1 MIFLHVMNQMRM
13 NRVTR
18 KVLFGTLF
26 FAAAVGMILGIHAC
40 DKEPLPDEIP
50 WSATPYH
57 LQIPRFFPTLVNIPS
72 NNPLTIEGVALGRYL
87 FYDTRLS
94 GYTGTDS
101 DSMMSCATCH
111 VQANNFDVGMNNPR
125 FPDGQTFGVTG
136 IPTPHNPMP
145 LMNLVFNHEGYFWNG
160 MICEANPNPNRRTL
174 EDVVS
179 MGIIAPHEMNST
191 IEKAVAAIKT
201 DAYYPEM
208 FKKAFGTSDITI
220 ERIEKAVAQFIR
232 TLISAD
238 SKFDRY
244 MRGEAQ
250 LTDSELRGYILF
262 TTEEGADC
270 FHCHGSEGTPLFT
283 TNLFYNNALESE
295 FTDPRDRYGF
305 TGNTSDIGAYRAPS
319 LRNVEVSAPYM
330 FDGRF
335 KTLDEVLEFYNT
347 GLVYSPY
354 VHSLM
359 HKINEGGALL
369 TPTQLAD
376 LKAFLLTLTDEQFLT
391 NPDFANP
398 HTNKK

>member
-1 MIFLHVMNQMRM
+1 
-13 NRVTR
+13 
-18 KVLFGTLF
+18 
-26 FAAAVGMILGIHAC
+26 
-40 DKEPLPDEIP
+40 
-50 WSATPYH
+50 
-57 LQIPRFFPTLVNIPS
+57 
-72 NNPLTIEGVALGRYL
+72 
-87 FYDTRLS
+87 
-94 GYTGTDS
+94 
-101 DSMMSCATCH
+101 
-111 VQANNFDVGMNNPR
+111 MNNPR
-125 FPDGQTFGVTG
+125 FPGGQTFGVTG

-179 MGIIAPHEMNST
+179 MGIIAPHEMNTT

-244 MRGEAQ
+244 IRGEAQ

-270 FHCHGSEGTPLFT
+270 FHCHGSEGIPLFT

-369 TPTQLAD
+369 TPTQLTD